1 MGSQLFGPLDR
12 KTNIKVGYIDPDNG
26 FVDGLTV
33 CQANEYARL
42 NPGTVFI
49 FKTGDSVLKYLNI
62 NEVNDLTSED
72 LIRNKTKNAC
82 AGVNQKI
89 ECGPPKIEITGGGGI
104 GAVGNPII
112 GIDGSI
118 LAVDIVRTGHGYT
131 FPPQVTANDECQYG
145 TGSVLRAVLGELVI
159 KGDELVIESEG
170 SVSYDLKFRNTGSIR
185 GYRGEGRTYLYQYYD
200 RLEDYE
206 EYELCEEDVISYGTI
221 WGPNGED
228 LGDWIPQAFIGE
240 SDNIIRDIQEFER
253 DVRSLEGGFFNTR
266 KIKPSSIISSDPKV
280 TGGWNHVNDKTF
292 VEKQYGTATPPPG
305 VNRWG
310 DFMNAYAISPKPPS
324 NVKGS
329 DYAGILFTYLWNLEF
344 PTTGDYIIR
353 GAKDNIAKLY
363 IDNEFISDL
372 DGFKGEINDI
382 KKFYQEGQHT
392 VRLDIINK
400 PIYETVPVSTKGG
413 CPSTITFKVTTSA
426 KYANSIEIPGLD
438 INVGKE
444 FDGNQLN
451 ETFNRDVQYGVEY
464 DVIVKSPQS
473 KDGIRLRTQG
483 DSVLQ
488 LEEATDNDWQDLV
501 CTVSCGRF
509 IKINGN
515 KCKLIFDAPP
525 APLPLKS
532 NNIEI
537 INTEVFNTVDW
548 INKADRKL
556 WRTNVYTKGGFIN
569 DYGISPFD
577 TLLELKDNPYA
588 GTHVIRWEHVEF
600 PADGNYNI
608 EVEVDDNVTLYIGNR
623 DGDGAMMIGN
633 GLRDIN
639 LGGDEV
645 ILEKKGFRSA
655 GNSTGKSTYTR
666 YFKKGRYRI
675 RAELEQIPGGKFAF
689 TGIKGSNPMALAVRI
704 TSAIA
709 QATVISPRSWND
721 NPMGVALT
729 IDAPDPIVPQQPPP
743 VQEGRCPPNPIWSTR
758 SSGAKEQWYPV
769 IYDLWSTFT
778 NRYAMSPVKPLSQP
792 GTDSGGTVYVNSW
805 TIDVPYDGY
814 YGLKATVDN
823 AGKISID
830 GEPVMQANYI
840 PPELRNSKGGRGAE
854 LRSGIDGVGEGG
866 LIYNWRENDPEAKKI
881 FLSKGTHT
889 IDVEVENGIT
899 ITYNTVD
906 RQVFNTQSWQQTG
919 TGIKLENVNFK
930 VTSSAGFANSV
941 EMVGQFSFSKEYDG
955 PQINESV
962 SKELEV
968 GKVYDV
974 IFRSNKKGGVNNA
987 GIKLRNRGDKIVE
1000 MEDYT
1005 DNDWQDI
1012 VVVADKGRFY
1022 DFNGGR
1028 CKYVLGAPV
1037 TQTTKTIGQVT
1048 YSGPEL
1054 FHYTDKRWGDFL
1066 NKNGISPYL
1075 PPLDSDN
1082 PSIIGVK
1089 TYTWSNVNFPDDGQ
1103 YTIFFQGDDNGSL
1116 FIDNIEVATIRSS
1129 GGTPTPTF
1137 VNLSKGNY
1145 TVRVELNNIKGYLD
1159 IFTENPAAFA
1169 VKITKKVKIAGPSKS
1184 WADNP
1189 MGISAALIAPPCP
1202 RRIDGKG
1209 IVTDV
1214 IVEDPGNGY
1223 LAPADGPEGY
1233 PVALRLKEVLVK
1245 NPGVN
1250 YNCGVDQLTITPN
1263 NSTVLDYRCGPFGQI
1278 LEVNVVS
1285 GGIFTETPAITM
1297 PSDTGVNFEA
1307 VPLFEVI
1314 RDPLDVPQEQL
1325 IQVTDLVG
1333 LKQTGYVDGRAYYGA
1348 VFYKEGVRY
1357 AGYYETAGQL
1367 IQVYD
1372 TLQESINAQVT
1383 TAPSAIQRQGTDIN
1397 SNNQRLDIP
1406 GTPDQLI

>member
-104 GAVGNPII
+104 GAIGNPIV
-112 GIDGSI
+112 GTDGSI

-145 TGSVLRAVLGELVI
+145 TGSVLRAVLGEIVI

-228 LGDWIPQAFIGE
+228 LGEWVPQAFIGE

-253 DVRSLEGGFFNTR
+253 DVRALEGGFFNTR
-266 KIKPSSIISSDPKV
+266 KIKPSRITSGDPKV

-310 DFMNAYAISPKPPS
+310 DFMNAHAISPKPPS

-400 PIYETVPVSTKGG
+400 PIYETVAVQAKGG
-413 CPSTITFKVTTSA
+413 CPSTITFKVTTA
-426 KYANSIEIPGLD
+426 ANFANSIEIPGLD
-438 INVGKE
+438 INVGKA
-444 FDGNQLN
+444 FGSNQLN
-451 ETFNRDVQYGVEY
+451 ETFNRDVEYGVEY

-473 KDGIRLRTQG
+473 KAGIRLRTQG

-488 LEEATDNDWQDLV
+488 VEEATDNDWQDLV

-515 KCKLIFDAPP
+515 RCKLIFDAPTP
-525 APLPLKS
+525 PLPAKS

-537 INTEVFNTVDW
+537 INTEVFNTIDW

-569 DYGISPFD
+569 DYGVSPFD

-588 GTHVIRWEHVEF
+588 GTHVIRWEHVDF
-600 PADGNYNI
+600 PNDGNYDI

-633 GLRDIN
+633 GLTDVN
-639 LGGDEV
+639 YGGDEV
-645 ILEKKGFRSA
+645 IIEKKGFRSTS
-655 GNSTGKSTYTR
+655 NSSGKSTYTR

-675 RAELEQIPGGKFAF
+675 RAELEQIPGGRFAF
-689 TGIKGSNPMALAVRI
+689 TGIKGTNPMALAVRI
-704 TSAIA
+704 TSTVA

-769 IYDLWSTFT
+769 VFDKWSTFT
-778 NRYAMSPVKPLSQP
+778 NRYAMSPVKPLAQP

-906 RQVFNTQSWQQTG
+906 RQVFNTKDWQAPAPVPLTTTSSSQTDVWVRVDDVFIPPTVSRG
-919 TGIKLENVNFK
+919 RGGSGIKIPSDASFHKYSEGTYYKGKRIRSGGDWNDTDPNTNYIEWDSNTRLTLGSYRASAGQRFAIAVWQKQSNT
-930 VTSSAGFANSV
+930 VTSTVSTQAGTA
-941 EMVGQFSFSKEYDG
+941 SFSK
-955 PQINESV
+955 
-962 SKELEV
+962 
-968 GKVYDV
+968 
-974 IFRSNKKGGVNNA
+974 GGVS
-987 GIKLRNRGDKIVE
+987 
-1000 MEDYT
+1000 
-1005 DNDWQDI
+1005 
-1012 VVVADKGRFY
+1012 
-1022 DFNGGR
+1022 
-1028 CKYVLGAPV
+1028 
-1037 TQTTKTIGQVT
+1037 

-1116 FIDNIEVATIRSS
+1116 FIDNIKVATIRSS
-1129 GGTPTPTF
+1129 GGNPTPTF

-1145 TVRVELNNIKGYLD
+1145 TVKVELNNIKGYLD

-1189 MGISAALIAPPCP
+1189 MGISAALISPPCP

-1223 LAPADGPEGY
+1223 LAPTDGPEGY

-1278 LEVNVVS
+1278 LEVKVVT
-1285 GGIFTETPAITM
+1285 GGIFTETPVINM
-1297 PSDTGVNFEA
+1297 LSDTGVNFQA

-1372 TLQESINAQVT
+1372 TLQESIDAQVT
-1383 TAPSAIQRQGTDIN
+1383 TAPSAILRQGTDIN
-1397 SNNQRLDIP
+1397 SNNPRLDIP

>member
-1 MGSQLFGPLDR
+1 MGSQLFGPLDK

-49 FKTGDSVLKYLNI
+49 FKSGDSVLKYLNI

-72 LIRNKTKNAC
+72 LVRNKTKNQC

-104 GAVGNPII
+104 GAIGNPIV
-112 GIDGSI
+112 GTDGSI
-118 LAVDIVRTGHGYT
+118 LAVDVVRTGHGYT
-131 FPPQVTANDECQYG
+131 FPPQVVANDECQYG
-145 TGSVLRAVLGELVI
+145 TGSVLRAVLGEIVI
-159 KGDELVIESEG
+159 RGDELVIESEG

-228 LGDWIPQAFIGE
+228 LGEWIPQAFIGE

-253 DVRSLEGGFFNTR
+253 DVRALEGGFFNTR
-266 KIKPSSIISSDPKV
+266 KIKPSRITSSDPKV
-280 TGGWNHVNDKTF
+280 VGGWNHVNDKTF

-310 DFMNAYAISPKPPS
+310 DFMNSYAISPKPPS

-353 GAKDNIAKLY
+353 GGKDNIAKLY

-372 DGFKGEINDI
+372 DGYKGEINDI

-400 PIYETVPVSTKGG
+400 PIYETVPVKAKDKGG
-413 CPSTITFKVTTSA
+413 CPSTITFKVTTA
-426 KYANSIEIPGLD
+426 ANFANSIEIPGLD
-438 INVGKE
+438 INVGKS
-444 FDGNQLN
+444 FGSKQLN
-451 ETFNRDVQYGVEY
+451 ETFNRDVEYGVEY

-473 KDGIRLRTQG
+473 KAGIRLRTQG
-483 DSVLQ
+483 NSVLQ
-488 LEEATDNDWQDLV
+488 VEEATDDDWQDLV

-515 KCKLIFDAPP
+515 RCKLVFDAPTP
-525 APLPLKS
+525 PLPAKS

-537 INTEVFNTVDW
+537 INKEVFNTIDW

-556 WRTNVYTKGGFIN
+556 WRTNVYTRGGFIN
-569 DYGISPFD
+569 DYGVSPFN
-577 TLLELKDNPYA
+577 TLLELEDNPYA
-588 GTHVIRWEHVEF
+588 GTHVIRWEHVDF
-600 PADGNYNI
+600 PNDGNYDI

-623 DGDGAMMIGN
+623 DGDGAMKIGN
-633 GLRDIN
+633 GLTDVN
-639 LGGDEV
+639 YGGDEV
-645 ILEKKGFRSA
+645 IIEKKGFRSA
-655 GNSTGKSTYTR
+655 SNSTGKSTYTK

-675 RAELEQIPGGKFAF
+675 RAELEQIPGGRFAF
-689 TGIKGSNPMALAVRI
+689 TGVKGTNPMALAVRI
-704 TSAIA
+704 TSTIA

-721 NPMGVALT
+721 NPMGVSLT

-769 IYDLWSTFT
+769 VFDRWSTFT
-778 NRYAMSPVKPLSQP
+778 NRYAMSPVKPLAQP
-792 GTDSGGTVYVNSW
+792 GTDSGGTVYINSW

-854 LRSGIDGVGEGG
+854 LRSGIDGVGDGG
-866 LIYNWRENDPEAKKI
+866 LIYNWRENNPQAKKI

-899 ITYNTVD
+899 ITYNTID
-906 RQVFNTQSWQQTG
+906 QQIFNTKNWSSNPQPKVTEVVQQTQTEEFVLVEDAFVPPTSGRGGIRIPDNASFHRYNEG
-919 TGIKLENVNFK
+919 TYYK
-930 VTSSAGFANSV
+930 
-941 EMVGQFSFSKEYDG
+941 
-955 PQINESV
+955 
-962 SKELEV
+962 
-968 GKVYDV
+968 GKRIRQGGDWNDTNPNTNYIEWDKDTRLTLGTQ
-974 IFRSNKKGGVNNA
+974 RSG
-987 GIKLRNRGDKIVE
+987 
-1000 MEDYT
+1000 
-1005 DNDWQDI
+1005 
-1012 VVVADKGRFY
+1012 GRFAIKVWK
-1022 DFNGGR
+1022 R
-1028 CKYVLGAPV
+1028 EVV
-1037 TQTTKTIGQVT
+1037 TNQTTTTQITSAASTNVTKNGVT
-1048 YSGPEL
+1048 YNGPEL
-1054 FHYTDKRWGDFL
+1054 FAYKDKRWGEFL
-1066 NKNGISPYL
+1066 NENGVSPYL

-1089 TYTWSNVNFPDDGQ
+1089 TYTWSNVNFPQDGQ
-1103 YTIFFQGDDNGSL
+1103 YTIFFQGDDTGSL
-1116 FIDNIEVATIRSS
+1116 FINDIEVATIRSS
-1129 GGTPTPTF
+1129 GGAPTPTF

-1169 VKITKKVKIAGPSKS
+1169 VKITNKVKVPGPSKS

-1189 MGISAALIAPPCP
+1189 MGISAALISPPCP

-1245 NPGVN
+1245 DPGIN

-1278 LEVNVVS
+1278 LEVNVVT
-1285 GGIFTETPAITM
+1285 GGIFTETPVINM
-1297 PSDTGVNFEA
+1297 VSDTGVNFEA

-1397 SNNQRLDIP
+1397 SNNPRLDIP